1 MLSVAA
7 PFLAGVR
14 AALVE
19 VSEAE
24 DTPRALLRDLAAL
37 EASVRRLDLAALEPV
52 ADSVVDSVAEAVGA
66 GALVEVI
73 VAASEEDSAAAV
85 AVAAVALGTKDQTA
99 TARPTVLLPVLA
111 DHEVGSAAAAVGSA
125 ETVEEIVE
133 VTVAVTVTAATDAE
147 EAIEAPAVPTTNHSA
162 GIDTTTATAAA
173 ETATAAGTIR
183 GNERTRATATTTG
196 ASAGGTSLCMR
207 RCRSKMGLS
216 RLPPI
221 SSFYLL
227 RRRG

>member
-162 GIDTTTATAAA
+162 GIDTTTATAA
-173 ETATAAGTIR
+173 GTIR

-227 RRRG
+227 RQRG